1 MASGPAPD
9 PRVVDTIT
17 QVSDRLRAVR
27 DERGLTLAEVS
38 ATTGVSTSTLS
49 RLETGQ
55 RRPTLELLL
64 ALALAYDVSLSDL
77 VGEPAVGDPRVRLQP
92 REVNGRV
99 VVPLTRHPGSPQV
112 WKLVIAASDTTPR
125 VRTHEGHEWLYVM
138 TGQLRLVLGAHD
150 VTLTAGQAAEFDTRV
165 PHWFGS
171 TGAVGAE
178 ILSIFGP
185 QGERVHV
192 RATTVRSDQRAARG

>member
-64 ALALAYDVSLSDL
+64 ALALAYDVPLSDL
-77 VGEPAVGDPRVRLQP
+77 VGAPAVGDPRVRLQP